1 MMSSE
6 LADQPAEY
14 RIAPSL
20 DFGDEPVNTISQIG
34 SPPSEPQGLWKYQ
47 RDTF

>member
-1 MMSSE
+1 MSSE
-6 LADQPAEY
+6 SADIPTEY

-20 DFGDEPVNTISQIG
+20 DFGDEPDATMSQIG

-47 RDTF
+47 RSTF